1 MCIAKIQITPVKMTS
16 VTHPIISSGEDSFGK
31 TKNSIHRRKLMT
43 LKTPSIPRFDFD
55 KLWRS
60 IWRQRW
66 MYFLMAPTLLYFVVF
81 RYGPLWNAQIAFR
94 DFKPLLGV
102 TGSPWVGFQHFET
115 FVNSFYFSDLMVNTI
130 IFSLAKLILGLP
142 LAVICAIALHET
154 WLARYRVFV
163 QTVIY
168 LPHFLSWVIMFGVLL
183 VVLSPGNGLLNS
195 VIEEFGGEPI
205 AFLTSPLYFRWV
217 VVLSDIWKET
227 GWSTILYLAALLAI
241 SIDLYEAAAVD
252 GATPLQRIWYISIPG
267 IVPVIILVTLL
278 RMGHILEAGF
288 NQIFVL
294 YSVPVYSVGDI
305 IDTWVYRQGVLQF
318 QFSLATAVGFFKG
331 AIGLALILVSNR
343 IARRVAG
350 QGLF

>member
-1 MCIAKIQITPVKMTS
+1 MTAKTITLPSEIPATDRFN
-16 VTHPIISSGEDSFGK
+16 I
-31 TKNSIHRRKLMT
+31 RKL
-43 LKTPSIPRFDFD
+43 F
-55 KLWRS
+55 RS
-60 IWRQRW
+60 LWRQRW
-66 MYFLMAPTLLYFVVF
+66 LYFLMAPTLIYFVVF
-81 RYGPLWNAQIAFR
+81 KYGPLWNAQIAFK

-102 TGSPWVGFQHFET
+102 VDSPWVGFKHFET
-115 FVNSFYFSDLMVNTI
+115 FINSFYFADLMTNTI
-130 IFSLAKLILGLP
+130 IFSVAKLVLGLP

-154 WLARYRVFV
+154 WLVRYRAFV

-183 VVLSPGNGLLNS
+183 VILSPGNGLLNE
-195 VIEEFGGEPI
+195 IIKRFGGEPVP
-205 AFLTSPLYFRWV
+205 FLTSPDHFRWV
-217 VVLSDIWKET
+217 VILSDIWKET

-241 SIDLYEAAAVD
+241 SPDLYEAAAVD
-252 GATPLQRIWYISIPG
+252 GATPLQRIWYISLPG
-267 IVPVIILVTLL
+267 IVPVIVLVTLL

-331 AIGLALILVSNR
+331 VIGLVLILLAN
-343 IARRVAG
+343 RVAKRFA
-350 QGLF
+350 QQSIY